1 MRIAAAPNQF
11 VASALSCAQG
21 RKAMRAQDSDA
32 QVRKALVRRFWRT
45 ALKFWTGE
53 QRLVAWTMAVSLVVL
68 VVLQVVVQYRLNV
81 WNREL
86 FDAIEKKDGTAV
98 LWQSALFVPLAAASI
113 AIAVIVVWARM
124 RTQRRWRAWLTED
137 VGDRWLDKG
146 RYYQLNLVAGDHT
159 NPEGRLTDDT
169 RVATEA
175 PVDLAVG
182 ILSAF
187 LTSATF
193 IGVLWVIGGDL
204 NVDWNGSTWHI
215 PGYLVI
221 AVVIYCILISGGMML
236 IARSFVPIAERKNQ
250 SEADLRYALTRL
262 RENGESIAILGGEE
276 EERAG
281 LAKLLSNVV
290 RAWARLAG
298 QYMRTMFVSHGNF
311 VIASVIPIIL
321 CAPKYLNGTMTLG
334 QVMQAAA
341 AFIQVQY
348 AFNWIVDNYPR
359 LAEFA
364 ASARRVANLMVSLDR
379 LDAADVSAIK
389 RGEVA
394 GERAAIRLKDVSVE
408 LTDGTV
414 VIDDADVVVQLGEK
428 VLLAGD
434 SGSGKSTLVRAIS
447 GLWPWGEGEISLKP
461 GAKLFMMPQRPY
473 VPLGTL
479 RRAATYPQAADAVD
493 DAALR
498 QALEKVGL
506 GHVVERLDEEEVA
519 WDQVLS
525 GGEKQ
530 RLGFA
535 RLLLEKPDIV
545 VMDEATSALD
555 TESQMELMSMLHR
568 DMPDLA
574 VISVGHRAELEEF
587 HERKLNLVRKKGGAR
602 LVAGEIGAPPISV
615 LTMLMKRWR
624 GPQEM
629 AGAGQA
635 NTQR

>member
-1 MRIAAAPNQF
+1 MAAQNP
-11 VASALSCAQG
+11 
-21 RKAMRAQDSDA
+21 DA
-32 QVRKALVRRFWRT
+32 QAQKALVRRFWLT
-45 ALKFWTGE
+45 SLGFWKGE
-53 QRLVAWTMAVSLVVL
+53 QRRIAWMMTASLVLL
-68 VVLQVVVQYRLNV
+68 VVLQLLVQYRLNV

-86 FDAIEKKDGTAV
+86 FDALEKKDGAV
-98 LWQSALFVPLAAASI
+98 VLYQSGIFVPLAVASI
-113 AIAVIVVWARM
+113 TIAILVVWARM
-124 RTQRRWRAWLTED
+124 RTQRRWRAWLIED

-146 RYYQLNLVAGDHT
+146 RYYQLNLVAGDHN
-159 NPEGRLTDDT
+159 NPESRLTDDT

-193 IGVLWVIGGDL
+193 IGVLWAVGGDL
-204 NVDWNGSTWHI
+204 DIHWNGADWHI

-221 AVVIYCILISGGMML
+221 AVVIYCLIISGGMLL

-250 SEADLRYALTRL
+250 SEAELRYALTRL
-262 RENGESIAILGGEE
+262 RENGESIAILGGEQ

-290 RAWARLAG
+290 RVWGRLAG
-298 QYMRTMFVSHGNF
+298 QYMRTTFVSHGNF
-311 VIASVIPIIL
+311 IVASVIPIIL
-321 CAPKYLNGTMTLG
+321 CAPKFLNDTMTLG
-334 QVMQAAA
+334 QVMQATA
-341 AFIQVQY
+341 AFISVQY

-364 ASARRVANLMVSLDR
+364 ASARRVANLMVSLDK

-479 RRAATYPQAADAVD
+479 RRAAAYPQAADSIE
-493 DAALR
+493 DAALSK
-498 QALEKVGL
+498 ALEKVGL
-506 GHVVERLDEEEVA
+506 GQVIERIDEEDVA

-555 TESQMELMSMLHR
+555 TESQAKLMSMLSEEL
-568 DMPDLA
+568 PELA
-574 VISVGHRAELEEF
+574 IISVGHRAELEQF
-587 HERKLNLVRKKGGAR
+587 HERKLNLKKQKGGAR
-602 LVAGEIGAPPISV
+602 LTSAEITAPPINV
-615 LTMLMKRWR
+615 LGMLVKRWR
-624 GPQEM
+624 GPREM
-629 AGAGQA
+629 AGQTNA
-635 NTQR
+635 RK

>member
-1 MRIAAAPNQF
+1 MA
-11 VASALSCAQG
+11 
-21 RKAMRAQDSDA
+21 DA
-32 QVRKALVRRFWRT
+32 TINPKQQKALVRCFWRSARRFWSGDQRRI
-45 ALKFWTGE
+45 AWMMTGII
-53 QRLVAWTMAVSLVVL
+53 LVL
-68 VVLQVVVQYRLNV
+68 VVLQLIISYRMNV
-81 WNREL
+81 WNRDV
-86 FDAIEKKDGTAV
+86 FDALEKKDGAGV
-98 LWQSALFVPLAAASI
+98 LYQAWLFIPLAAVSI
-113 AIAVIVVWARM
+113 AIAVMVVWARM
-124 RTQRRWRAWLTED
+124 RLQRRWRAWLTEH
-137 VGDRWLDKG
+137 VGDRWLNDG
-146 RYYQLNLVAGDHT
+146 RYFQLNLVAGDHK
-159 NPEGRLTDDT
+159 NPEGRLTDDM

-193 IGVLWVIGGDL
+193 IGVLWFVGGDITLPIGGQD
-204 NVDWNGSTWHI
+204 WHI

-221 AVVIYCILISGGMML
+221 AVVIYCVIISGGMLL
-236 IARSFVPIAERKNQ
+236 IARSFVPMAERKNQ
-250 SEADLRYALTRL
+250 VEAEFRYALTRL
-262 RENGESIAILGGEE
+262 RENGESIAILGGEK

-281 LAKLLSNVV
+281 LAELLANVV
-290 RAWARLAG
+290 RAWAKLAG

-311 VIASVIPIIL
+311 IIASVIPVIL
-321 CAPKYLNGTMTLG
+321 CAPKFLAGTMTLG

-364 ASARRVANLMVSLDR
+364 ASARRVANLIVSLDH
-379 LDAADVSAIK
+379 LDQADIGAIQ
-389 RGEVA
+389 RGEQD
-394 GERAAIRLKDVSVE
+394 GAAIRLKGVSVE

-434 SGSGKSTLVRAIS
+434 SGSGKSTLVRAIA
-447 GLWPWGEGEISLKP
+447 GLWPWGEGEILLKP

-479 RRAATYPQAADAVD
+479 RRAATYPQAADSVD
-493 DAALR
+493 DKALR
-498 QALEKVGL
+498 EALEQVGL
-506 GHVVERLDEEEVA
+506 GHVVERVDEEDVA

-555 TESQMELMSMLHR
+555 TESQAKLLTMLGEKLPEL
-568 DMPDLA
+568 A
-574 VISVGHRAELEEF
+574 IISVGHRAELEQF
-587 HERKLNLVRKKGGAR
+587 HERKLNLVRRKGGAR
-602 LVAGEIGAPPISV
+602 LVAGELGAPPI
-615 LTMLMKRWR
+615 TIMGTLMRRWR
-624 GPQEM
+624 GPRGETVTERPPSP
-629 AGAGQA
+629 AGKSKPSTRKSA
-635 NTQR
+635 